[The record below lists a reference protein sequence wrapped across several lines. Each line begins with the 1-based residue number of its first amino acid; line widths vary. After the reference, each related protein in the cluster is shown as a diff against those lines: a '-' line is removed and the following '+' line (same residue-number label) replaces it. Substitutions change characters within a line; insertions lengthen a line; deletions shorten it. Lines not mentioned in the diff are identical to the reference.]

1 MISVIGAG
9 PIGSVAAEYCSK
21 RYDTVLFESRMDRRI
36 QCAGLIS
43 KSGLDGLG
51 IKVSSSSP
59 FLQNRV
65 RGARIFSPSGIML
78 EVDGGRD
85 KAFIVDRQG
94 FDDYLRDKAVDSG
107 AKFINEK
114 VDERSIKELIKK
126 SEKLVIATGTNYKL
140 HKVLNLE
147 MPHEFLT
154 GAQYEMRIDCDREF
168 VELYFNVPGFF
179 SWIIPVEGYARVG
192 LCTRGNP
199 VPYLDGFI
207 RKLAA
212 DGRVLNRKILNKNF
226 GVIPV
231 YDPGIKTQYKK
242 MMVVGDAASQVK
254 ATTGGGVVM
263 GCTAAR
269 FVCERDYEKQWRS
282 EIGRELYLHLLIRRF
297 LNRLSDKNLDRFFT
311 LLNENKEV
319 IEKEGDMDVASKLL
333 YAFLKKPRFMAKF
346 LLQTPGYIF
355 DML

>member
-36 QCAGLIS
+36 QCAGLVS
-43 KSGLDGLG
+43 KSGLDKLE
-51 IKVSSSSP
+51 IKVSPSSP
-59 FLQNRV
+59 FLQNSV
-65 RGARIFSPSGIML
+65 RGARIFSPSGIKL

-85 KAFIVDRQG
+85 KAFVVDRPG

-107 AKFINEK
+107 AKFINEN
-114 VDERSIKELIKK
+114 VDGKNIDEVIKK

-154 GAQYEMRIDCDREF
+154 GAQYEMRIDCDNDF

-207 RKLAA
+207 KKLRA
-212 DGRVLNRKILNKNF
+212 DGRVLNEKILNKNF
-226 GVIPV
+226 GIIPI
-231 YDPGIKTQYKK
+231 YDPKIRTQYEKIA
-242 MMVVGDAASQVK
+242 VVGDAASQVK

-263 GCTAAR
+263 GCTAAK

-282 EIGRELYLHLLIRRF
+282 EIGKELHLHLLIRRF
-297 LNRLSDKNLDRFFT
+297 LDKLSDKNLDNFFT
-311 LLNENKEV
+311 LLNENREV
-319 IEKEGDMDVASKLL
+319 IEREGDMDEASKLL

-346 LLQTPGYIF
+346 LLQTPCYIN

>member
-9 PIGSVAAEYCSK
+9 PIGSVAAEYCS
-21 RYDTVLFESRMDRRI
+21 RDYDTLLFESRMDRRI
-36 QCAGLIS
+36 QCAGLVS
-43 KSGLDGLG
+43 KSGLDKLG

-65 RGARIFSPSGIML
+65 RGARIFSPSGVML

-85 KAFIVDRQG
+85 KAFVVDRLG

-114 VDERSIKELIKK
+114 VDGKNIDEVIKK

-154 GAQYEMRIDCDREF
+154 GAQYEMRIDCDNEF

-207 RKLAA
+207 KKLRA
-212 DGRVLNRKILNKNF
+212 DGRVLNEKILNKNF
-226 GVIPV
+226 GIIPI
-231 YDPGIKTQYKK
+231 YDPKIRTQYERIS
-242 MMVVGDAASQVK
+242 VVGDAAAQVK

-263 GCTAAR
+263 GCTAAK
-269 FVCERDYEKQWRS
+269 FVCEKDYEKQWRS
-282 EIGRELYLHLLIRRF
+282 EIGNELHLHLLIRRF
-297 LNRLSDKNLDRFFT
+297 LDKLSDKNLDRFFA

-319 IEKEGDMDVASKLL
+319 IEREGDMDEASKLL

-346 LLQTPGYIF
+346 LLQTPGYID